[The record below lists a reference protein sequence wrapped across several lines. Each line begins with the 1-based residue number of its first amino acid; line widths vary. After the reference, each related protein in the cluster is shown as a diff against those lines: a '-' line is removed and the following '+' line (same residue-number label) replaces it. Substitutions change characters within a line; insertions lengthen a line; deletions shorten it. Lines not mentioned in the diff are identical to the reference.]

1 MGGPL
6 AGASAALLTK
16 LNVYALPGCSNS
28 TELQDAINYVRY
40 QEDYIAGER
49 ARMDEVERSFLK
61 RIEEWNAWAAAKERE
76 AEQYWLVDPR
86 RGLIG
91 TEVNIARA
99 DQATREIGLQ
109 RVRAQHAVEMAGH
122 DIEKQRR
129 QIVVWAI
136 ENKRTWATSHD
147 GYCD

>member
-1 MGGPL
+1 MSGFPKNFTSFHRMPVVSWISTGD
-6 AGASAALLTK
+6 SALHLRVSRVANPVHYLLNRISEK
-16 LNVYALPGCSNS
+16 FPRSGLPSRSRTCD
-28 TELQDAINYVRY
+28 LRLRR
-40 QEDYIAGER
+40 AGESALDNVRQQR
-49 ARMDEVERSFLK
+49 A
-61 RIEEWNAWAAAKERE
+61 I
-76 AEQYWLVDPR
+76 
-86 RGLIG
+86 IG

-99 DQATREIGLQ
+99 DQVTREIGLQ